1 MLSTYAA
8 FLDMDVDAILLRYA
22 EALQA
27 RRIENQP
34 DSNKPARSGKKFIIP
49 AWVRNFI
56 SPDLIFGG
64 SMIIILLGLGIWGA
78 ARFIGN
84 PESIP
89 ATVTQGPSISDVI
102 LSTPEGGL
110 PTEVILTP
118 AGELETQSP
127 GDAVATETPTPFFIG
142 DTIRITVIVLERT
155 FLRVTVDGEI
165 KQDGRV
171 VPGAALVFEGQQRVE
186 VLTGNGAA
194 VQIRLDDTDLGLMGG
209 FGAVANMIY
218 TLDGLQTPTQT
229 VTPTAT
235 NTPRFQ
241 PTATPFP
248 PTSTPLP
255 AFTDIPAP

>member
-1 MLSTYAA
+1 M
-8 FLDMDVDAILLRYA
+8 
-22 EALQA
+22 
-27 RRIENQP
+27 
-34 DSNKPARSGKKFIIP
+34 RSCSLF
-49 AWVRNFI
+49 
-56 SPDLIFGG
+56 
-64 SMIIILLGLGIWGA
+64 LLGLGIWGA
-78 ARFIGN
+78 ARFISN
-84 PESIP
+84 TESTP
-89 ATVTQGPSISDVI
+89 ATATQGPSISDVI

-127 GDAVATETPTPFFIG
+127 DGAVATETPTPFFIG

-229 VTPTAT
+229 ATPIAT

-241 PTATPFP
+241 PTATPLP